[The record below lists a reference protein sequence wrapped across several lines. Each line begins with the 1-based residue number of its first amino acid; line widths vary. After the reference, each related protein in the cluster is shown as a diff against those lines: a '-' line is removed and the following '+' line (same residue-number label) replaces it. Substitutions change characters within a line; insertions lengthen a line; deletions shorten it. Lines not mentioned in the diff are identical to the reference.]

1 MALLQIAEPGQT
13 AAPHARRL
21 AVGIDLGTTNSL
33 VAAIINGVPEC
44 LPDET
49 GEVILPSAVHVG
61 GEFIRVGREAK
72 TMATRD
78 PANTFLSIKR
88 LMGRGLDDA
97 RTLQP
102 RPPYAFIDSND
113 SVPRMS
119 TPRGPMSA
127 IEISAEILKSLKSRA
142 EARLGGELTGAV
154 ITVPAYFDDA
164 QRQATRDAA
173 RLAGLHVLR
182 LLNEPTAAALAYGL
196 DKNAA
201 WSGTETPPGNAPG
214 SEPTNNGA
222 SRRTEGLIA
231 VYDLGGG
238 TFDISILRLRKGV
251 FEVLAT
257 GGDTRLGGDDF
268 DQAVAVWLMERA
280 GLDVAAGQWL
290 EAGEQRHI
298 SRTACA
304 IKEDL
309 TGKDKTCARLEL
321 RGETVWQGCLTCTEF
336 NTLADPLIERTL
348 AACEQAL
355 SDAGLAASDI
365 QEVVMVG
372 GATRVP
378 RVRERVSA
386 FFGRQV
392 LTDIDPDKVVALG
405 AALQADV
412 LAGNKPADEML
423 LLDVNPLSL
432 GIETM
437 GGLVERI
444 IPRNTT
450 LPVARAQEFT
460 TFKDGQTAISLHVL
474 QGERD
479 TLPDGSGEDRDGMRG
494 LRSLARF
501 SLRGIPPMAAGAAR
515 IRVTFQ
521 VDADGLLTVSAR
533 EKVSGVSAEVQVKP
547 SYGLGEED
555 IERMLRDSFE
565 RASDDVAERRLR
577 EARVEGQRSL
587 EALSAA
593 LAADDDLLTE
603 IDRPILSDTRELL
616 ARAIEGND
624 AEAIRHAVEQLE
636 TAALPFVE
644 RRMNRAVSRALA
656 GHVVSDMADELSRGK

>member
-13 AAPHARRL
+13 PAPHTRRI
-21 AVGIDLGTTNSL
+21 AIGIDLGTTNSL
-33 VAAIINGVPEC
+33 VASVINGVPEC
-44 LPDET
+44 LPDEA

-61 GEFIRVGREAK
+61 EDGRITVGREAK
-72 TMATRD
+72 ARAASD
-78 PANTFLSIKR
+78 PEHTFLSIKR
-88 LMGRGLDDA
+88 LMGRGMDDV
-97 RTLQP
+97 RRMQP
-102 RPPYAFIDSND
+102 RPPYRFVEGEDA
-113 SVPRMS
+113 VPRME
-119 TPRGPMSA
+119 TPRGPLSA
-127 IEISAEILKSLKSRA
+127 VEVSAEILKALKARA
-142 EARLGGELTGAV
+142 ETRLGDELTGAV

-196 DKNAA
+196 D
-201 WSGTETPPGNAPG
+201 
-214 SEPTNNGA
+214 
-222 SRRTEGLIA
+222 RRAEGLIA

-257 GGDTRLGGDDF
+257 GGDTQLGGDDF
-268 DQAVAVWLMERA
+268 DQAIAVWLMERA

-290 EAGEQRHI
+290 EAGEARQLT
-298 SRTACA
+298 RTACA

-309 TGKDKTCARLEL
+309 TGKDKTCAKLTL
-321 RGETVWQGCLTCTEF
+321 RGETVWQGCLTCEEF
-336 NTLADPLIERTL
+336 NTLVDPLIERTL
-348 AACEQAL
+348 AACERAL
-355 SDAGLAASDI
+355 RDANLTCADI

-372 GATRVP
+372 GATRTP

-386 FFGRQV
+386 FFGREV

-423 LLDVNPLSL
+423 LLDVIPLSL

-437 GGLVERI
+437 GGLVEHI

-460 TFKDGQTAISLHVL
+460 TFKDGQTAMTLHVV

-479 TLPDGSGEDRDGMRG
+479 TVEHC
-494 LRSLARF
+494 RSLARF
-501 SLRGIPPMAAGAAR
+501 TLRGIPPMVAGKAR
-515 IRVTFQ
+515 VRVTFQ

-533 EKVSGVSAEVQVKP
+533 EKTSGVSAEVQVKP
-547 SYGLGEED
+547 SYGLTEEE

-565 RASDDVAERRLR
+565 HAADDIAARRLR
-577 EARVEGQRSL
+577 EARVEGRRSL
-587 EALSAA
+587 EAINAA
-593 LAADDDLLTE
+593 IATDGDLLTE
-603 IDRPILSDTRELL
+603 IDHPIIDGARELL
-616 ARAIEGND
+616 ARAIEGED
-624 AEAIRHAVEQLE
+624 PEAIVEAIGQLE
-636 TAALPFVE
+636 SAALPFVE
-644 RRMNRAVSRALA
+644 RRMNRAVRAALA
-656 GHVVSDMADELSRGK
+656 GHSLGEIADQYNTQ